1 LICGTEKNH
10 RKPVYNFIISMNQ
23 LVRPIIPCEVIEQ
36 SAPPAGKAY
45 PPESL
50 FERFAGIYIFC
61 RERIFRD
68 DTSRIIR
75 RIWQNNEPAANSF
88 IIELGCGP
96 GFYARTLAARYP
108 KAFVLGIDDSQ
119 RQLDYARVRAMEAGL
134 RNCTFKRDNVL
145 NLDQANDS
153 VDLVIASRLFT
164 VLPERECAVAEMF
177 RVLNSGG
184 KCFVA
189 EPRYAFSA
197 SIPLLSMRL
206 LARLSG
212 YFNRYREPTRAT
224 ALTFDDFCALFA
236 TQRWA
241 RLETWRR
248 GRYQYAL
255 GEKV

>member
-1 LICGTEKNH
+1 M
-10 RKPVYNFIISMNQ
+10 PVHNLGAGMNQ
-23 LVRPIIPCEVIEQ
+23 LAKPLTSTAVISSPVRP
-36 SAPPAGKAY
+36 GKNSY
-45 PPESL
+45 SPESL

-61 RERIFRD
+61 RERVFRD
-68 DTSRIIR
+68 DTGRIIR
-75 RIWQNNEPAANSF
+75 RIWQETEPRAQSF

-108 KAFVLGIDDSQ
+108 KAFVLGIDDSR
-119 RQLDYARVRAMEAGL
+119 RQLEYARVRATEAGL
-134 RNCTFKRDNVL
+134 QNCTFKRDNVL
-145 NLDQANDS
+145 NLDQADGS
-153 VDLVIASRLFT
+153 VDVVIASRLFT

-197 SIPLLSMRL
+197 SIPLLSMLL

-212 YFNRYREPTRAT
+212 DFDQYREPTKAT
-224 ALTFDDFCALFA
+224 ALTFDSFRALFA

-255 GEKV
+255 GEKA